1 MEHATCWK
9 DYDHCEDIF
18 MKGKWKVFVV
28 GMKSGWGGDSTTFIR
43 AVQQSTSGLVQARFV
58 TPFDHRTTENS
69 CNNETVQCKRHGTRE
84 EDGDGQRAWILF

>member
-28 GMKSGWGGDSTTFIR
+28 GMKSGWGGDNTTFIQ

-58 TPFDHRTTENS
+58 TPLIIVPLKTAAIMRLS
-69 CNNETVQCKRHGTRE
+69 SVRGM
-84 EDGDGQRAWILF
+84 A

>member
-28 GMKSGWGGDSTTFIR
+28 GMKSGWGGGVIAPLLYRRHSR
-43 AVQQSTSGLVQARFV
+43 ARPVWS
-58 TPFDHRTTENS
+58 
-69 CNNETVQCKRHGTRE
+69 KRGSLPPLIIVPLKTAAIMRLSSVR
-84 EDGDGQRAWILF
+84 GMA